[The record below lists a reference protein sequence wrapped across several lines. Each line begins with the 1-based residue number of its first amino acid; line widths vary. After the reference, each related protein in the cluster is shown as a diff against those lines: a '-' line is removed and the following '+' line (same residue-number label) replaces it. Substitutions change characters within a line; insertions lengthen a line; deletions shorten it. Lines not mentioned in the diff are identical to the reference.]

1 VKRALLS
8 SLFVLVGVSL
18 FGSDANA
25 AGFALDVQSA
35 RGTGMGSAVTAFIN
49 DSSAIFYNPAGI
61 AQGKGFEGQAG
72 VMLIAPTFKFTDR
85 SGESTSTKFEIVPPV
100 HAYAAA
106 GITDDLSI
114 GVGVFTP
121 FGLDLAWPDDW
132 AGRRQIT
139 SASLRTFDINPTAA
153 YRFGPVRLGA
163 GVQVVR
169 GTVHLQRRIAF
180 GETEGATDLGAGT
193 WGVGGN
199 VGLQVEAVK
208 QVLSF
213 GAHYRSAVKLDF
225 DGLSDFQNVPP
236 SLQNA
241 IHDQA
246 VSTSLVTPDSFAI
259 GGAVRPIPKLIVDAE
274 VVWIGWGSFRAI
286 NLTFPDDASNTLS
299 SSRPKSWSNTVNY
312 HLGAEGDLT
321 DAIRLR
327 GGALFDPSP
336 SPQDTLTPDIP
347 DASRLNLA
355 LGGGYHHPGGFFA
368 DLGYQFLIL
377 FKRES
382 TAPEFP
388 GSYGGLV
395 NILGVSLG
403 YRSPRGAKTDPAP
416 APATMGK
423 SSSATTAQARSHRQ

>member
-1 VKRALLS
+1 MKAR
-8 SLFVLVGVSL
+8 FVLATFAVLALSAT
-18 FGSDANA
+18 DAEA

-35 RGTGMGSAVTAFIN
+35 RGTGMGAAVTAFIN

-61 AQGKGFEGQAG
+61 SQGKGFDAQAG
-72 VMLIAPTFKFTDR
+72 VMLIAPSFKYTSR
-85 SGESTSTKFEIVPPV
+85 AGESTSTKFEVVPPV

-106 GITDDLSI
+106 GLTDELSV

-132 AGRRQIT
+132 VGRRQIT

-153 YRFGPVRLGA
+153 YRFGPVRVGA
-163 GVQVVR
+163 GFQLVR
-169 GTVHLQRRIAF
+169 ATVRLQRRIAF
-180 GETEGATDLGAGT
+180 GESEGGTDLGAGT

-199 VGLQVEAVK
+199 VGAQVEAIK
-208 QVLSF
+208 NRLSF
-213 GAHYRSAVKLDF
+213 GAHYRSAVKLSF
-225 DGLSDFQNVPP
+225 DGLADFQDVPA

-259 GGAVRPIPKLIVDAE
+259 GGAVRPIPNLLLDAE
-274 VVWIGWGSFRAI
+274 IVWIGWGSFRSI
-286 NLTFPDDASNTLS
+286 DLTFPDDETNTLA
-299 SSRPKSWSNTVNY
+299 SSRPKSWKSTVNY
-312 HLGAEGDLT
+312 HAGAEVNLT

-336 SPQDTLTPDIP
+336 SPANTLTPDIP

-355 LGGGYHHPGGFFA
+355 LGGGYQHTSGFFA

-377 FKRES
+377 FSRES
-382 TAPEFP
+382 TSPEFP
-388 GSYGGLV
+388 GSYGGFV

-403 YRSPRGAKTDPAP
+403 WKSPRSTTDPAP
-416 APATMGK
+416 APATTGN
-423 SSSATTAQARSHRQ
+423 AQPQNSKGNQASVR